1 MNNTLIKGV
10 LLLET
15 LARSECPL
23 GVTELAARLDMGKSG
38 VHRLLQAL
46 VELRYVVRDE
56 TTSNYRA
63 SIRLWELGSAVL
75 SHFDLRHVATPRMET
90 LLEQT
95 RETVHLSILD
105 GDEVVY
111 LHKLDSPQPVRAYS
125 EIGGRAPAYCVAT
138 GKAMLAFESEVSLA
152 ALAQRLERHSVNT
165 TTDPGEFLREM
176 RRIRTAG
183 YAVNRG
189 EWRETVCG
197 IAAPIR
203 DGGGQVIAAIGIS
216 GPAERIKPSAF
227 KVLAE
232 PVVAAA
238 WDISAALSSG
248 KPTASLATLLA
259 ATTRPQ
265 RPARVK
271 RPAAATSAKTA

>member
-1 MNNTLIKGV
+1 MNNTLIKGL
-10 LLLET
+10 LLLEV
-15 LARSECPL
+15 LARSDRPL
-23 GVTELAARLDMGKSG
+23 GVTELATRLGIVKSG

-46 VELRYVVRDE
+46 IEMRYVVRDE
-56 TTSNYRA
+56 STSSYRA

-90 LLEQT
+90 LLQQT

-111 LHKLDSPQPVRAYS
+111 VHKIDSPEPVRAYS

-138 GKAMLAFESEVSLA
+138 GKALLAFEHDVFLS
-152 ALAQRLERHSVNT
+152 ALAQRLQRHT
-165 TTDPGEFLREM
+165 ARTITDPARFLREM
-176 RRIRTAG
+176 EGVRSAG

-203 DGGGQVIAAIGIS
+203 GSSGQVIAAIGVS
-216 GPAERIKPSAF
+216 GPAARIKPASF
-227 KVLAE
+227 KPLA
-232 PVVAAA
+232 VQVAAA
-238 WDISAALSSG
+238 AASISEALSSSAPPDPLTMLLG
-248 KPTASLATLLA
+248 TTPQSPRRPTRKPAVAAS
-259 ATTRPQ
+259 
-265 RPARVK
+265 
-271 RPAAATSAKTA
+271 